1 MGRTAVV
8 LSSAHVTD
16 GGGHGVDVTCD
27 PDGGRIVTA
36 PHFANAGVD
45 ALALPGDS
53 VALED
58 SSGTGCE
65 QATGYADTA
74 NAGKAAPGEVR
85 LYARDSSG
93 AVKGDV
99 WLKGDGTIVA
109 TNGGGT
115 LTLSPDGVLSVG
127 GSSDAAALAS
137 VVDALLKALA
147 ACTPAPAVA
156 PDAGEPG
163 LAAIK
168 LAMADFLTSASALL
182 KVGG

>member
-8 LSSAHVTD
+8 LSSAHVVD
-16 GGGHGVDVTCD
+16 GGGHGVDVTYD
-27 PDGGRIVTA
+27 PDGGRNATA
-36 PHFANAGVD
+36 PSFTSPGVD

-93 AVKGDV
+93 AVV
-99 WLKGDGTIVA
+99 LELWLKGDRSMHV
-109 TNGGGT
+109 TNGLGSFEMASNGAVT
-115 LTLSPDGVLSVG
+115 INGVTI
-127 GSSDAAALAS
+127 
-137 VVDALLKALA
+137 DALGNISTPGDVTALSDSVPV
-147 ACTPAPAVA
+147 T
-156 PDAGEPG
+156 
-163 LAAIK
+163 LATHVH
-168 LAMADFLTSASALL
+168 LSASPGSATGPAISPP
-182 KVGG
+182 VP